1 MSQASKTLKKIAAG
15 EAYQSL
21 EAAIKES
28 DYAAVFTAYAQVT
41 ELLKEAEKEIGE
53 TIQNLPRQNREEDY
67 QRFRS
72 AFVLRSQTAL
82 PLWHRINSE
91 LEKQKVAEGEVF
103 ALGEKGDPLVRT
115 PGGKVVVIQGATLEK
130 GDRVRFRVLT
140 DGAKISFGRVFEL
153 NEDALYFVL
162 SQETRDQIRHSLNAL
177 KDRIERYFRS
187 GDDDGL
193 SELGEILGGLEAVSQ
208 LTAKLK
214 AEERERVIV
223 RVRTYRR
230 RLMDARLAR
239 IVSRFLSDWEEKQ
252 VAAAGDGDHEQLTL
266 ALSAPGIF
274 RSQAY
279 ETLRKEILGQEKPR
293 GYQEAIGRMEQDLNS
308 MDCALK
314 LLDFEKRID
323 EVYPAAKTY
332 LNRMDR
338 LFRGLS
344 RKAQQVTTEISSGE
358 TCDVDEIRSAIA
370 SAFSDEKLYRELRG
384 AFRSAA
390 EFFTLRR
397 ALAELQTRLGN
408 EESAPKEAAIKPY
421 LSCVI
426 TAAFGKE
433 PE

>member
-21 EAAIKES
+21 ETAIKEG
-28 DYAAVFTAYAQVT
+28 DYAAVFTAYTQVA

-82 PLWHRINSE
+82 PLWYWINSE
-91 LEKQKVAEGEVF
+91 LEKQKVADGEVF

-130 GDRVRFRVLT
+130 GDRVRFRVIT
-140 DGAKISFGRVFEL
+140 EGAKISFGRVFAL
-153 NEDALYFVL
+153 NEDAFYFVL

-177 KDRIERYFRS
+177 KDRIDQYFRS

-193 SELGEILGGLEAVSQ
+193 NELGEIMAGLEVVNQ
-208 LTAKLK
+208 LAAKLK
-214 AEERERVIV
+214 ADEGESVIA
-223 RVRTYRR
+223 RVRTYRK
-230 RLMDARLAR
+230 RLMDACLAR
-239 IVSRFLSDWEEKQ
+239 LVSRFLSDWEEKQ
-252 VAAAGDGDHEQLTL
+252 VATSGDGDHQQLAL

-279 ETLRKEILGQEKPR
+279 ETLKKEFLTPEKPR
-293 GYQEAIGRMEQDLNS
+293 GYQEAIERMEQDLNS

-323 EVYPAAKTY
+323 EAYPAAKTY
-332 LNRMDR
+332 LGRMDR

-344 RKAQQVTTEISSGE
+344 QKAQQVTAEVGSREI
-358 TCDVDEIRSAIA
+358 CDVAEIRSAIA
-370 SAFSDEKLYRELRG
+370 SAFSDDNLYRELRG

-397 ALAELQTRLGN
+397 ALVELQTRLGN
-408 EESAPKEAAIKPY
+408 DESVQKEAAIKPY
-421 LSCVI
+421 LSRVI

-433 PE
+433 SG